1 MTARGAK
8 PAGAMTRSRY
18 RPDIARTPTLADV
31 TTSLLVL
38 AQKEIADILADS
50 PTAILAAVQTAYQL
64 HDQQQT
70 AVPHSTFLRFP
81 GDTVNRII
89 GLPAYVG
96 GSVQAAGM
104 KWVASF
110 PGNVAAGLPRAS
122 AAIILNSLAT
132 GQPIAILEGSLISA
146 HRTAASAALAART
159 LSAAEPA
166 GLSLIG
172 CGVINLEVLRYV
184 RHLVPSISEVMLHDI
199 DPARAEALAARL
211 PAGLTVHQT
220 MDIDTAL
227 AANRLV
233 SFATSA
239 STPYTGL
246 QACQPGTTVLHVSL
260 RDLYPAALLAARNV
274 VDDPDHVDREFTS
287 VHLASQQAGHRDF
300 IHATI
305 GALLDGRAGL
315 AATEQITVFS
325 PFGLG
330 ALDIAVA
337 EMVRQA
343 AVSSGAGRSVPW

>member
-1 MTARGAK
+1 
-8 PAGAMTRSRY
+8 
-18 RPDIARTPTLADV
+18 V

-38 AQKEIADILADS
+38 AQKEIGDILADS
-50 PTAILAAVQTAYQL
+50 PAAVLDAVAAAYLL
-64 HDQQQT
+64 HDQKQT

-122 AAIILNSLAT
+122 AAIILNSMDT
-132 GQPIAILEGSLISA
+132 GHPVAILEGSLISA
-146 HRTAASAALAART
+146 HRTAASAALAARA
-159 LSAAEPA
+159 LGPAEPA
-166 GLSLIG
+166 GISLIG

-184 RHLVPSISEVMLHDI
+184 RYLLPSIAEVTLHDI
-199 DPARAEALAARL
+199 DPARAEAFAARL
-211 PAGLTVHQT
+211 PAGLTVQQT
-220 MDIDTAL
+220 TDIDAAL
-227 AANRLV
+227 GANRLV

-246 QACQPGTTVLHVSL
+246 RACQPGTTVLHVSL
-260 RDLYPAALLAARNV
+260 RDLYPDALLAARNV
-274 VDDPDHVDREFTS
+274 VDDPGHVDRERTS

-305 GALLDGRAGL
+305 GAILDGRATL
-315 AATEQITVFS
+315 AATELLTVFS

-330 ALDIAVA
+330 ALDVAVA
-337 EMVRQA
+337 EMVRQV
-343 AVSSGAGRSVPW
+343 AVSSGAGRPVPW

>member
-1 MTARGAK
+1 M
-8 PAGAMTRSRY
+8 
-18 RPDIARTPTLADV
+18 LASV

-38 AQKEIADILADS
+38 AQKEIGNILADS
-50 PTAILAAVQTAYQL
+50 PAAVVAAVRMAYQL
-64 HDQQQT
+64 HDRGET

-96 GSVQAAGM
+96 KPVQVAGM
-104 KWVASF
+104 KWVSSF
-110 PGNVAAGLPRAS
+110 PGNIAAGLPRAS
-122 AAIILNSLAT
+122 AAIILNSLDT
-132 GQPIAILEGSLISA
+132 GQPIAVLEGSLISA

-159 LSAAEPA
+159 LSAMEPT
-166 GLSLIG
+166 GISLIG

-184 RHLVPSISEVMLHDI
+184 RHLLPSVSEVVLHDI
-199 DPARAEALAARL
+199 DPARAEAFAAWL
-211 PAGLTVHQT
+211 PAGLTVHLT
-220 MDIDTAL
+220 TDIDKAL
-227 AANRLV
+227 AAHRLV

-239 STPYTGL
+239 AAPYTGL
-246 QACQPGTTVLHVSL
+246 EACQPGTLVLHVSL

-274 VDDPDHVDREFTS
+274 VDDPDHVDRERTS

-305 GALLDGRAGL
+305 GTLLDGQAGL

-337 EMVRQA
+337 DMVRRVA
-343 AVSSGAGRSVPW
+343 LSSGAGQSVPW